1 MGKAKMTKEL
11 WLEKNGFNTE
21 TEVTYVIWGDD
32 TYSIK
37 DWLKEQGCKF
47 NPVLKWHSPVQFDL
61 PEGFGMIAFQFDE
74 LAEWDEN
81 CFDVFFYEDAKAK
94 VERKVR
100 EAEGPSLSEFVGEV
114 GERLR
119 NLTAVYKSCRGFMGK
134 YGWTNIYTFQSG
146 ENILVWFTA
155 TDCDLEYGT
164 IVDLTG
170 TVKKHEEFR
179 GVKTTQLSRCIIK
192 EVE

>member
-1 MGKAKMTKEL
+1 MGKAKLTKEL

-32 TYSIK
+32 TYAIK

-47 NPVLKWHSPVQFDL
+47 NPVLKWHAPAPIEL
-61 PEGFGMIAFQFDE
+61 PEGYGMIEFQFAD
-74 LAEWDEN
+74 LAEWDPDCMEV
-81 CFDVFFYEDAKAK
+81 CFYEDTKAK

-100 EAEGPSLSEFVGEV
+100 EAEGPSLSEFMGEV

-119 NLTAVYKSCRGFMGK
+119 HLTAVYKSGRGFMSK

-155 TDCDLEYGT
+155 TDCELEYGT